1 MPVPINLFI
10 ASFLLLLLPAGCGV
24 YYKQGHGIIVKSKL
38 DSDLQTPQ
46 LAAADGTVSQ
56 VRLSLLYGKQV
67 MPTYPAPRLG
77 LEWQAL

>member
-10 ASFLLLLLPAGCGV
+10 ASFLLLLPVGCGV

-38 DSDLQTPQ
+38 DSDLQTPL

>member
-38 DSDLQTPQ
+38 DSDLQTPL

-67 MPTYPAPRLG
+67 MPTHWPSASPIS
-77 LEWQAL
+77 ALC